1 MERWQFIESPNGAW
15 YWLCSDV
22 ISHHT
27 KTSAATFETRSECVA
42 DAAGSG
48 YENTAFGA
56 PRAVARSRP
65 QGKRRYPGSRTRL
78 ERYT

>member
-22 ISHHT
+22 ITHRT
-27 KTSAATFETRSECVA
+27 RTSPLTFSTRHECMA

-48 YENTAFGA
+48 YRTNGA
-56 PRAVARSRP
+56 PAAHAPAR
-65 QGKRRYPGSRTRL
+65 QAAGKRRHNNSKQRAGRFT
-78 ERYT
+78 